1 MYVQVAC
8 AVRVTQ
14 TPQTLD
20 ELGEG
25 LLLWDHLN
33 TELPSIE
40 AKITPLFDQFAILD
54 KYEVTVAEDV
64 RTTLTDLPNKYR
76 DFQQT
81 LVDADIMLKKHKVRC
96 AACFLSY
103 NVAASIWS
111 LHYLFLH
118 RIVKWFDENPTDRLR
133 KFYWHMWSLGCSCF
147 CINICAG
154 VVFEI
159 IFVAELV
166 HCS

>member
-8 AVRVTQ
+8 VARVTQ

-118 RIVKWFDENPTDRLR
+118 RIVKWFDENPIVNFIGTCGVWDVRVFVLT
-133 KFYWHMWSLGCSCF
+133 YVLAWSLKSYLSQ
-147 CINICAG
+147 N
-154 VVFEI
+154 
-159 IFVAELV
+159 
-166 HCS
+166 